1 MPNPRLALLAALL
14 LCAPL
19 LHAQNADSSETLKPA
34 QPEQSYLLTLTLTV
48 TDHGKKSIDQTY
60 TLAASQRS
68 NPSPSVRDGDRIP
81 ISTGTEGGKSQI
93 QYLDIGTNIDFR
105 DLHLIGSS
113 LAMIISVENSSVA
126 PDPSDKSDP
135 IIRNTHY
142 SMSPVAPIGK
152 QITVYSS
159 SDGATGHKVE
169 IQLLVQQLPS
179 K

>member
-1 MPNPRLALLAALL
+1 MPNPRLVLLAALL

-19 LHAQNADSSETLKPA
+19 LHAQNADSSEATKA
-34 QPEQSYLLTLTLTV
+34 AVPEQSYLLTLTLTV

-68 NPSPSVRDGDRIP
+68 APLIRDGDRIP
-81 ISTGTEGGKSQI
+81 ISTGTEGNKTQI

-105 DLHLIGSS
+105 DLRLAGSS
-113 LAMIISVENSSVA
+113 VAMFISVENSSVA
-126 PDPSDKSDP
+126 PDPGDKNDP

-142 SMSPVAPIGK
+142 SMSPVAPLGK

-159 SDGATGHKVE
+159 SDAATGHKVE
-169 IQLLVQQLPS
+169 IQLLVQPLPS